1 MDKFLEWH
9 KLPMLIQEEIQI
21 KIFSMSIKVIELV
34 IQSVPTKITPCPD
47 GISGKFIKHLRKK

>member
-1 MDKFLEWH
+1 
-9 KLPMLIQEEIQI
+9 MLIQEEIQI